1 MVQEVAFMKRIHPRL
16 AGAIFAYI
24 YFFIGFLID
33 LIFHKNL
40 FGNIIYI
47 LGGATIGLII
57 HIIFGKKYYGDI
69 IEEKKEE
76 AEFFKKAIENR
87 KKLEE
92 EK

>member
-1 MVQEVAFMKRIHPRL
+1 MKRIHPRL
-16 AGAIFAYI
+16 AAAIFIYI
-24 YFFIGFLID
+24 YCLIGIFID

-47 LGGATIGLII
+47 LGGVTIGLII
-57 HIIFGKKYYGDI
+57 HIIFEKKYYGDI